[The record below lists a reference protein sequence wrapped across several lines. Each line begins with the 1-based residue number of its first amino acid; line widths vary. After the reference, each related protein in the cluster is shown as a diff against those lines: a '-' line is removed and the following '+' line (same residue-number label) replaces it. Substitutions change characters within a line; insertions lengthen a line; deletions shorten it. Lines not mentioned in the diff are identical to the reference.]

1 MEHQRYN
8 IRFPSIEPHLLAQNE
23 AFFYLDEADAT
34 TKLRFHDY
42 GEIYKRAG
50 LYEQL
55 FYDRLKCNSPQKVAQ
70 ILKEVVDATNRTFT
84 ELRILDVGA
93 GNGLMGEAISRY
105 GFARLI
111 GVDIIEEAHLAQVR
125 DRPWLYDAYYVT
137 DLTSLPAAT
146 SQELANWKPD
156 CLTLVAAL
164 GFGDIPPRA
173 FFTAFNLIEVTG
185 YVAFNIKETFLDN
198 RDTSG
203 FSAFIRQLILAE
215 YLDLHHLERYRHR
228 ISIDGKP
235 LYYFAV
241 VGRKNQN
248 IPEDF
253 LQTGSSC

>member
-1 MEHQRYN
+1 
-8 IRFPSIEPHLLAQNE
+8 LAQDE
-23 AFFYLDEADAT
+23 SYFFLDEAGVT

-42 GEIYKRAG
+42 GQIYERPG

-70 ILKEVVDATNRTFT
+70 ILKEVVDSTSGTFT
-84 ELRILDVGA
+84 QLRILDVGA
-93 GNGLMGEAISRY
+93 GNGLMGEAMSEY

-111 GVDIIEEAHLAQVR
+111 GVDIIEEAHMAQVR

-137 DLTSLPAAT
+137 DLTSLPMAT
-146 SQELANWKPD
+146 GQELANWKPD
-156 CLTLVAAL
+156 CMTLVAAL

-173 FFTAFNLIEVTG
+173 FFTAFNLIEVAG

-241 VGRKNQN
+241 VGRKNQH

-253 LQTGSSC
+253 LRAIVLSS